1 MKKPRNFSIRVR
13 MNFYILSNQ
22 QEILQCSLLQQ
33 RLKLLRRIDWKLV
46 RLYLHLPRR

>member
-13 MNFYILSNQ
+13 MKFYILSNQ

-33 RLKLLRRIDWKLV
+33 HLDLSRRIDWKW
-46 RLYLHLPRR
+46 

>member
-33 RLKLLRRIDWKLV
+33 HFGFIASHRLEMV
-46 RLYLHLPRR
+46 RLYVHLP